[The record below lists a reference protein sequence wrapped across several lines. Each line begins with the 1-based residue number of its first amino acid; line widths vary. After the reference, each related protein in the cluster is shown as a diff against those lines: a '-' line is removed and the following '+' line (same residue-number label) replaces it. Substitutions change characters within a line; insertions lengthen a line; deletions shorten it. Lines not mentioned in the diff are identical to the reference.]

1 MSTVVPSMNT
11 LFHTRAKGKLLL
23 SGEYFVLDGAL
34 ALALPVQ
41 YGQTLHVNTGTGDG
55 VLHWV
60 SRDEYGIPWFKAEYR
75 LPELSPIQMDD
86 AKTAETLRTILLA
99 CRRQNPTFLTEGVSF
114 EVTTQNDFPRNWGLG
129 TSSTL
134 IAALG
139 QWAGVDP
146 YAVLFE
152 TLGGSG
158 YDLACAYAEG
168 PILYR
173 LLDGRPE
180 VQPAVFRPPFT
191 EHLYFVYL
199 SQKQDSREGIRRFR
213 EKAQGRSKWVEQVSD
228 LTRQMLAASTLAEF
242 EKVLRAHEQLVGQ
255 ALELPPVKTRLFA
268 DCPGEIKSLG
278 AWGGDFVLATAWA
291 SEAEIRRYF
300 AAKGF
305 PLLLSYRDML
315 GV

>member
-1 MSTVVPSMNT
+1 MNT

-34 ALALPVQ
+34 ALALPVR
-41 YGQTLHVNTGTGDG
+41 YGQTLHVVASGGDG
-55 VLHWV
+55 GLHWT
-60 SRDEYGIPWFKAEYR
+60 SRDEHGVPWFEAGYH
-75 LPELSPIQMDD
+75 LPDLSPLHTND
-86 AKTAETLRTILLA
+86 AKTAETLRAILLA
-99 CRRQNPTFLTEGVSF
+99 CRRQNPAFLMEGDALQ
-114 EVTTQNDFPRNWGLG
+114 VTTQNDFPRVWGLG

-146 YAVLFE
+146 YPVLFE

-173 LLDGRPE
+173 LSDGRPE
-180 VQPAVFRPPFT
+180 VRPTVFRPPFA

-213 EKAQGRSKWVEQVSD
+213 EKAQGRLQWVAQVSD
-228 LTRQMLAASTLAEF
+228 LTLQMLAANTLAEF
-242 EKVLRAHEQLVGQ
+242 ENALRAHEQLVGQ

-300 AAKGF
+300 EAKGF
-305 PLLLSYRDML
+305 PLLLSYRNML